1 MASVDLKYMKDSGLH
16 ELCKQLCR
24 KFIPN
29 TYNRDGRELRYL
41 LPVKNLYLTQSSAK
55 GNFPFTNKLT
65 KEEFD
70 YEYVGEKERVEAVTK
85 INQHIRDYNQQLEAE
100 EKRLDKEIGVERRV
114 GKLKVYPA
122 YEYPVWSVNAQCEMP
137 IFQDHWKKNNVWERT
152 LIDIRD
158 FSNEIVYKKL
168 HVPETMEEC
177 VAQFNRMIF
186 EYLEEVTKGK
196 ELTETNSLYYPM
208 KEFNDYMMR
217 NNSTDINLLK
227 NDVKTVRIPTSVFDE
242 VLVHNI
248 LGKSKTNPDSMPEY
262 DGGSYNLIIDAQE
275 RMLTLETES
284 GSKTVSFEEA
294 GFSAVKGIN
303 RFLKLLTYYAMFQE
317 EMLRLGKTGK
327 PITEIETAQAW
338 EQFVGSR
345 YKNKNTLSTYHGK
358 LKRALTKLLHL
369 TSVNTEIL
377 EKHSTT
383 IQTAEGTQKHTYYN
397 INLNLTYK
405 KMVATS
411 YRETIRNNSVVDG
424 RIVEAEQ
431 VYHALSDEKQFKEW
445 RDLEDE
451 LGIEQ

>member
-1 MASVDLKYMKDSGLH
+1 MRDSGLH
-16 ELCKQLCR
+16 ELCKQMCES
-24 KFIPN
+24 IIANP
-29 TYNRDGRELRYL
+29 YNSDGTELKYL
-41 LPVKNLYLTQSSAK
+41 LPAKTLYLMQGVI
-55 GNFPFTNKLT
+55 GNFPFTNRLT

-70 YEYVGEKERVEAVTK
+70 YEYEGEEERIVAVNK
-85 INQHIRDYNQQLEAE
+85 INRHIKDYNKQLKEE
-100 EKRLDKEIGVERRV
+100 EKRLDHEIGIERRV
-114 GKLKVYPA
+114 LKLKVYPA
-122 YEYPVWSVNAQCEMP
+122 YEYPVWGVNVQCEVP
-137 IFQDHWKKNNVWERT
+137 VYKDHWKKDNVWEKT
-152 LIDIRD
+152 IIDIRN

-168 HVPETMEEC
+168 HVPQTIKDC
-177 VAQFNRMIF
+177 VAQFNKMIH
-186 EYLEEVTKGK
+186 EYLEDIVGDN
-196 ELTETNSLYYPM
+196 ELSEEDTLYYPL
-208 KEFNDYMMR
+208 KEFRDYMMR
-217 NNSTDINLLK
+217 TNATETNLLL
-227 NDVKTVRIPTSVFDE
+227 NDVKKPQLLPTSVYDE
-242 VLVHNI
+242 VLIHNS
-248 LGKSKTNPDSMPEY
+248 LGKSKTNPDIMPDY
-262 DGGSYNLIIDAQE
+262 DGGSYNLTIDAQE
-275 RMLTLETES
+275 LTLTLETEK
-284 GSKTVSFEEA
+284 GKKKVSFEEA

-317 EMLRLGKTGK
+317 EMLRLSRTGK